1 MNESLEYFL
10 QQHFCD
16 HEEFDLNQLH
26 RVFKYLTQECNVDIF
41 GKDEEVFVNALN
53 NVDED
58 IIEIYRRINP
68 LEEDNPYTT
77 FLKKCTTIKDLF
89 MVSRTLEIE
98 KQIQD
103 KRGIDC
109 NYHNLTMELFDAI
122 TSNRLRYDIVK
133 IHQCYKE
140 VFIASKMH
148 VWKCKNDDL
157 D

>member
-1 MNESLEYFL
+1 MNESLQYFL
-10 QQHFCD
+10 EQHFCD
-16 HEEFDLNQLH
+16 HDTFDLNQLH
-26 RVFKYLTQECNVDIF
+26 RVIKYLTQECNIDIF
-41 GKDEEVFVNALN
+41 GKDEKVFVNALN

-58 IIEIYRRINP
+58 IIEIYRRMNP
-68 LEEDNPYTT
+68 LDEDNHYRT
-77 FLKKCTTIKDLF
+77 FLKKCSTIKDLF
-89 MVSRTLEIE
+89 TVSRTLEIT

-133 IHQCYKE
+133 IHQCYKI
-140 VFIASKMH
+140 FIASNMH
-148 VWKCKNDDL
+148 VWKCKDDDL